1 MQSRETPELADYL
14 ALCQREPGELDLLAR
29 DTLISVTR
37 FWRDPAA
44 FHVLSEAIADLV
56 RRKPGHDPLRV
67 WVAGCAT
74 GEEAYSV
81 AMAFGEALG
90 DHLAERV
97 VQIYATD
104 LDLEA
109 LALARRGLYAPGTLV
124 DLPETLARRYF
135 TPYGAQVEFSRQLRE
150 RVVFSRHDLTRDPP
164 FPRMDLICCRNVLIY
179 LKQDAQARVMRT
191 FHYALQPHGLLFL
204 GRSESVLH
212 HEDLFAPLKM
222 DSTSMGLRP
231 DLDARH
237 VRPDMR
243 GTVPIK
249 HLSRNI
255 EGDHALFEDP
265 QVEAPHVGCASTCG
279 DLWRFAEMLR
289 REGELDGARILSPR
303 MIRLARKVHT
313 GDKPNELYKGVALRA
328 GWVVPPANQGLGFQV
343 RGTGVFQHLFGQL
356 ASPETFGNY
365 GAGST
370 LFWVDPEADVSFSFL
385 SAGVMTQAANIER
398 CGKLSDI
405 ALSACL

>member
-1 MQSRETPELADYL
+1 MTAIWQERLDELKQVIEADIARGDYFGAVL
-14 ALCQREPGELDLLAR
+14 RIGRGGVVVFDEAIGHAYAGGERPLKKDDVFSLF
-29 DTLISVTR
+29 SVTK
-37 FWRDPAA
+37 A
-44 FHVLSEAIADLV
+44 F
-56 RRKPGHDPLRV
+56 
-67 WVAGCAT
+67 T
-74 GEEAYSV
+74 
-81 AMAFGEALG
+81 
-90 DHLAERV
+90 
-97 VQIYATD
+97 
-104 LDLEA
+104 
-109 LALARRGLYAPGTLV
+109 
-124 DLPETLARRYF
+124 
-135 TPYGAQVEFSRQLRE
+135 
-150 RVVFSRHDLTRDPP
+150 
-164 FPRMDLICCRNVLIY
+164 NVLIMRAIEQGRFSLNTKVKDILPEFTGMPREEATFWHLITHQAGMSGVWSPKPGMY
-179 LKQDAQARVMRT
+179 LDRLQELYDESIAHVHGTSAPGEKCDYSPLVNHVLMGMALVRT
-191 FHYALQPHGLLFL
+191 DPKGRNYQTLL
-204 GRSESVLH
+204 

-222 DSTSMGLRP
+222 ESTSMGLRK

-265 QVEAPHVGCASTCG
+265 EVEAPHVGCASTTG

-289 REGELDGARILSPR
+289 REGELEGHRILSPR
-303 MIRLARKVHT
+303 MVRLARKVHT

-328 GWVVPPANQGLGFQV
+328 GWKVPPANQGLGFQV

-356 ASPETFGNY
+356 SSPETFGNY

-370 LFWVDPEADVSFSFL
+370 MFWIDPEADMTFSFL

-398 CGKLSDI
+398 CGKLSDL